1 MAEKQYT
8 VVGVDKHVY
17 YGVCSTAAG
26 VQVKEVVIQNPT
38 LYIDS
43 STEDV
48 EVLDLNV
55 GDQLIVSFAD
65 GNTNESPTLSL
76 FIEELSNNIGI
87 SDNAGRVVV
96 DSRVNVDCNLMWE
109 AGEMVGF
116 IYTERNNQTYWKMN
130 TVGPAAEDRFGTVK
144 IANSNT
150 DVNDLDDQTAVTYD
164 LIKGLI
170 RTSYE
175 NLGLTWESS
184 AEEGEW
190 GKVDLIYKNTY
201 KKVDI
206 SSGNPASLG
215 LYELVNET
223 YVPTMDTSVVEGK
236 NYYTNVIDKATIPNI
251 ITQTGQLINNGD
263 GVNGSVYLKNNDDIS
278 FIEPG
283 MGIGYVYN
291 VTEEEQEVVRNFIP
305 YDPVVEKENNVRVGY
320 GSLEAYQSETADVD
334 GNLIELNPSTWIY
347 GKTIYNGIDKDG
359 SLQIGTSDIPENTF
373 TPLYTFNKDEANFTK
388 PLKAPNIIAANGI
401 SAGPITTTGLT
412 VNGDT
417 IINGNETVTGTLN
430 AKGLNVNGEEINALI
445 TRLNP
450 PRDVTVADWY
460 YMNDHPNKENAN
472 FIVRTIQSPPITANP
487 GSCYWYNG
495 KVNMEFPLPVINGYS
510 ALGTVGF
517 NIDQYT
523 GSDHSWEAQMWEYYI
538 DRDKNIIHCA
548 VLNWDERVT
557 QVIFYFY
564 ILYVKNSWR

>member
-43 STEDV
+43 STENV

-55 GDQLIVSFAD
+55 GDQLVVSFAD

-87 SDNAGRVVV
+87 SDNAGRVVI
-96 DSRVNVDCNLMWE
+96 DSRVDINCNLMWE

-175 NLGLTWESS
+175 GLGLTWEDS

-223 YVPTMDTSVVEGK
+223 YVPTMDTSVIKGK

-263 GVNGSVYLKNNDDIS
+263 GTNGSVYLKNNDDIS

-291 VTEEEQEVVRNFIP
+291 ATEEEQEVVRNFIP
-305 YDPVVEKENNVRVGY
+305 YDPIVEKENNVRVGY

-347 GKTIYNGIDKDG
+347 GKTIYNGMDEDG
-359 SLQIGTSDIPENTF
+359 SLQIGISDIPENTF
-373 TPLYTFNKDEANFTK
+373 TPLYTFNKDGANFTK
-388 PLKAPNIIAANGI
+388 PLTVPSITAANGI
-401 SAGPITTTGLT
+401 DAGPITTTELT
-412 VNGDT
+412 
-417 IINGNETVTGTLN
+417 INGNATVTNTLN
-430 AKGLNVNGEEINALI
+430 AKGLNVDGEEITALI
-445 TRLNP
+445 KRLNP
-450 PRDVTVADWY
+450 PRTVTVEAY
-460 YMNDHPNKENAN
+460 YGDLTPSAN
-472 FIVRTIQSPPITANP
+472 FFVRRIKSPVMSAVSKGNFKISGNNSTHMQWAA
-487 GSCYWYNG
+487 
-495 KVNMEFPLPVINGYS
+495 PVIDGYS
-510 ALGTVGF
+510 AVGIVGF
-517 NIDQYT
+517 NLDQNTDKDLASHGGVWECYYQKSTNMIDFAIIN
-523 GSDHSWEAQMWEYYI
+523 WRNAAQAIYVFV
-538 DRDKNIIHCA
+538 D
-548 VLNWDERVT
+548 L
-557 QVIFYFY
+557 
-564 ILYVKNSWR
+564 LYVKNSWR

>member
-43 STEDV
+43 STENV

-96 DSRVNVDCNLMWE
+96 DSRVDVDCNLMWE

-170 RTSYE
+170 KTSYE
-175 NLGLTWESS
+175 GLGLTWEDS

-190 GKVDLIYKNTY
+190 GKVDLIYKNAY

-223 YVPTMDTSVVEGK
+223 YVPTMDTSVIEGK

-263 GVNGSVYLKNNDDIS
+263 GTNGSVYLKNNDDIS

-291 VTEEEQEVVRNFIP
+291 ATEEEQEVVRNFIP
-305 YDPVVEKENNVRVGY
+305 YDPIVEKENNVRVGY

-347 GKTIYNGIDKDG
+347 GKTIYNGMDEDG
-359 SLQIGTSDIPENTF
+359 SLQIGISDIPENTF
-373 TPLYTFNKDEANFTK
+373 TPLYTFNKDGANFTK
-388 PLKAPNIIAANGI
+388 PLTVPSITAANGI
-401 SAGPITTTGLT
+401 DAGPITTTELT
-412 VNGDT
+412 
-417 IINGNETVTGTLN
+417 INGNATVTNTLN
-430 AKGLNVNGEEINALI
+430 AKGLNVNGEEITALI
-445 TRLNP
+445 KRLNP
-450 PRDVTVADWY
+450 PRTVTVEAY
-460 YMNDHPNKENAN
+460 YGDLTPSAN
-472 FIVRTIQSPPITANP
+472 FFVRRIKSPVMYAVSKGHFKISGNNSTHMQWAA
-487 GSCYWYNG
+487 
-495 KVNMEFPLPVINGYS
+495 PVIDGYS
-510 ALGTVGF
+510 AVGIVGF
-517 NIDQYT
+517 NLDQNTDKDLASHGGVWECYYQKSTNMIDFAIIN
-523 GSDHSWEAQMWEYYI
+523 WRNAAQAIYVFV
-538 DRDKNIIHCA
+538 D
-548 VLNWDERVT
+548 L
-557 QVIFYFY
+557 
-564 ILYVKNSWR
+564 LYVKNSWR

>member
-96 DSRVNVDCNLMWE
+96 DSRIDINCNLMWE

-116 IYTERNNQTYWKMN
+116 IYTERNNQAYWKMN

-144 IANSNT
+144 IANSDT
-150 DVNDLDDQTAVTYD
+150 DINDLDDQTAVTYD

-170 RTSYE
+170 KTSYE
-175 NLGLTWESS
+175 GLGLTWEDS

-190 GKVDLIYKNTY
+190 GKVDLIYKNAY

-215 LYELVNET
+215 LYEIVNET

-263 GVNGSVYLKNNDDIS
+263 GTNGSVYLKNNDDIS

-283 MGIGYVYN
+283 MGIGYTYN

-347 GKTIYNGIDKDG
+347 GKTIYNGIDKNG
-359 SLQIGTSDIPENTF
+359 SLQIGISDIPKNTF
-373 TPLYTFNKDEANFTK
+373 TPLYTFNKNGANFTK
-388 PLKAPNIIAANGI
+388 PLTVPSITAANGI
-401 SAGPITTTGLT
+401 DAGPITTTRLT
-412 VNGDT
+412 VNG
-417 IINGNETVTGTLN
+417 NATVTNTLN
-430 AKGLNVNGEEINALI
+430 TKGLKVNGEEITALI
-445 TRLNP
+445 KRLNP
-450 PRDVTVADWY
+450 PRNVSVQAYSSDTT
-460 YMNDHPNKENAN
+460 PSAN
-472 FIVRTIQSPPITANP
+472 FFVKRIKSPVMSAVSKGHFKISGNNSAHMQ
-487 GSCYWYNG
+487 WAA
-495 KVNMEFPLPVINGYS
+495 PVINGYS
-510 ALGTVGF
+510 AIGIVGF
-517 NIDQYT
+517 NLDQNTDKDWASHGGVWECYYQKSTNMIDFAIINWR
-523 GSDHSWEAQMWEYYI
+523 DAAQAIYVFV
-538 DRDKNIIHCA
+538 D
-548 VLNWDERVT
+548 L
-557 QVIFYFY
+557 
-564 ILYVKNSWR
+564 LYVKTSWGIE

>member
-87 SDNAGRVVV
+87 SDNAGRVVI
-96 DSRVNVDCNLMWE
+96 DSRVDVDCNLMWE

-150 DVNDLDDQTAVTYD
+150 DINDLDDQTAVTYD

-175 NLGLTWESS
+175 GLGLTWENPS
-184 AEEGEW
+184 EEGEW

-263 GVNGSVYLKNNDDIS
+263 GTNGSVYLKNNDDIS

-347 GKTIYNGIDKDG
+347 GKTIYNGMDEDG
-359 SLQIGTSDIPENTF
+359 SLQIGISDIPENTF
-373 TPLYTFNKDEANFTK
+373 TPLYIFNKDGANFTK
-388 PLKAPNIIAANGI
+388 PLIVPSITAANGI
-401 SAGPITTTGLT
+401 DAGPITTTGLT
-412 VNGDT
+412 
-417 IINGNETVTGTLN
+417 INGNATVTNTLN
-430 AKGLNVNGEEINALI
+430 AKGLKVNGEEITALI
-445 TRLNP
+445 KRLNP
-450 PRDVTVADWY
+450 PRTVTVEAY
-460 YMNDHPNKENAN
+460 YGDLTPSAN
-472 FIVRTIQSPPITANP
+472 FFVKRIKSPVMSAVSKGHFKISGNNSAHMQ
-487 GSCYWYNG
+487 WAA
-495 KVNMEFPLPVINGYS
+495 PVINGYS
-510 ALGTVGF
+510 AIGIVGF
-517 NIDQYT
+517 NLDQNTDKDWASHGGVWECYYQKSTNMIDFAIINWR
-523 GSDHSWEAQMWEYYI
+523 DAAQAIYVFV
-538 DRDKNIIHCA
+538 D
-548 VLNWDERVT
+548 L
-557 QVIFYFY
+557 
-564 ILYVKNSWR
+564 LYVKTSWGIG

>member
-43 STEDV
+43 STENV

-96 DSRVNVDCNLMWE
+96 DSRVDVDCNLMWE

-116 IYTERNNQTYWKMN
+116 IYTKRNNQTYWKMN

-150 DVNDLDDQTAVTYD
+150 DVNDLDDRTAVTYD

-175 NLGLTWESS
+175 GLGLTWENS

-190 GKVDLIYKNTY
+190 GKVDLIYKNAY

-215 LYELVNET
+215 LYELINET
-223 YVPTMDTSVVEGK
+223 YVPTMDISVVVGK
-236 NYYTNVIDKATIPNI
+236 NYYTNIIDKATIPNI

-263 GVNGSVYLKNNDDIS
+263 GTNGSAYLKNNDNIS

-283 MGIGYVYN
+283 MGIGYIYN
-291 VTEEEQEVVRNFIP
+291 ATKEEQEVVRNFIP
-305 YDPVVEKENNVRVGY
+305 YDPVVEKENNIRVGY
-320 GSLEAYQSETADVD
+320 GSLEAYQSEIADAD

-347 GKTIYNGIDKDG
+347 GKTIYNGMDKDG
-359 SLQIGTSDIPENTF
+359 SLQIGISDIPENTF
-373 TPLYTFNKDEANFTK
+373 TPLYIFNKNKADFSKSLIVPSIDTHRVETEDLLASNFSFDGNGTIGGELEVAS
-388 PLKAPNIIAANGI
+388 LK
-401 SAGPITTTGLT
+401 
-412 VNGDT
+412 VND
-417 IINGNETVTGTLN
+417 
-430 AKGLNVNGEEINALI
+430 EEISALI

-472 FIVRTIQSPPITANP
+472 FIIRTIQSPPITANSV
-487 GSCYWYNG
+487 SCYTYNG
-495 KVNMEFPLPVINGYS
+495 RVNMEFPLPVINGYS

-517 NIDQYT
+517 NIDQYN

-548 VLNWDERVT
+548 ILNWDNRVT
-557 QVIFYFY
+557 KIIFYFY

>member
-48 EVLDLNV
+48 EILDLNV

-87 SDNAGRVVV
+87 SDNAGRVVI
-96 DSRVNVDCNLMWE
+96 DSRVDVDCNLMWE

-150 DVNDLDDQTAVTYD
+150 DVNDLDDQTAVTYG

-175 NLGLTWESS
+175 DLGLTWENS

-263 GVNGSVYLKNNDDIS
+263 GTNGSVYLKNNDDIS

-291 VTEEEQEVVRNFIP
+291 ATEEEQEVVRNFIP
-305 YDPVVEKENNVRVGY
+305 YDPIVEKENNVRVGY

-347 GKTIYNGIDKDG
+347 GKTIYNGMDEDG
-359 SLQIGTSDIPENTF
+359 SLQI
-373 TPLYTFNKDEANFTK
+373 
-388 PLKAPNIIAANGI
+388 
-401 SAGPITTTGLT
+401 
-412 VNGDT
+412 
-417 IINGNETVTGTLN
+417 
-430 AKGLNVNGEEINALI
+430 
-445 TRLNP
+445 
-450 PRDVTVADWY
+450 
-460 YMNDHPNKENAN
+460 
-472 FIVRTIQSPPITANP
+472 
-487 GSCYWYNG
+487 
-495 KVNMEFPLPVINGYS
+495 
-510 ALGTVGF
+510 
-517 NIDQYT
+517 
-523 GSDHSWEAQMWEYYI
+523 
-538 DRDKNIIHCA
+538 
-548 VLNWDERVT
+548 
-557 QVIFYFY
+557 
-564 ILYVKNSWR
+564 

>member
-43 STEDV
+43 STENV

-87 SDNAGRVVV
+87 SDNAGRIVV
-96 DSRVNVDCNLMWE
+96 DSRIDVDCNLMWE

-130 TVGPAAEDRFGTVK
+130 MVGPATENKFGTVK

-150 DVNDLDDQTAVTYD
+150 DINDLDDQTAVTYD

-170 RTSYE
+170 KTSYE
-175 NLGLTWESS
+175 GLGLTWEDS

-190 GKVDLIYKNTY
+190 GKVDLIYKNAY

-263 GVNGSVYLKNNDDIS
+263 GTNGSVYLKNNDDIS

-305 YDPVVEKENNVRVGY
+305 YDPIVEKENNVRVGY

-347 GKTIYNGIDKDG
+347 GKTIYNGMDEDG
-359 SLQIGTSDIPENTF
+359 SLQIGISDIPENTF
-373 TPLYTFNKDEANFTK
+373 TPLYTFNKNGANFTK
-388 PLKAPNIIAANGI
+388 PLTVPSITAANGI
-401 SAGPITTTGLT
+401 DAGPIVTTKLT
-412 VNGDT
+412 VNG
-417 IINGNETVTGTLN
+417 NATVTNTLN
-430 AKGLNVNGEEINALI
+430 TKGLKVNGEEITALI
-445 TRLNP
+445 KRLNP
-450 PRDVTVADWY
+450 PRTVTVEAY
-460 YMNDHPNKENAN
+460 YDGPAPSAN
-472 FIVRTIQSPPITANP
+472 FFVKRIKSPVMSAVSKGHFKISGNNSAHMQ
-487 GSCYWYNG
+487 WAA
-495 KVNMEFPLPVINGYS
+495 PVISGYS
-510 ALGTVGF
+510 AVGIVGF
-517 NIDQYT
+517 NLDQNTSKDWASHGGVWECYYQKSTNMIDFAIINWR
-523 GSDHSWEAQMWEYYI
+523 DAAQAIYVFV
-538 DRDKNIIHCA
+538 D
-548 VLNWDERVT
+548 L
-557 QVIFYFY
+557 
-564 ILYVKNSWR
+564 LYVKTSWGIE